1 MLRRDCIVR
10 TVLEGRLQG
19 QRETKENAIELVIE
33 EEEGN
38 MDYAQLKELAQNRS
52 NWHKGK

>member
-19 QRETKENAIELVIE
+19 QRETEENAIELVIE